1 MKCVKQYGLMRPET
15 TMKHQEPSG
24 LMCRTGSTIS
34 HREQRRLMRRADS
47 AMKRG
52 SQRGFTLLEMMIA
65 LMLLAVIG
73 VSGLQILQGVLR
85 SGEISREHSERLGAV
100 QRAFSLLEQD
110 ISQALEP
117 LVPAQPPSAAVLP
130 QAPAALPVLA
140 SADGGPTLRLLR
152 RNWLNPGDYLPRA
165 SLQQVQWLTGENGL
179 QRRGSIVRLQ
189 ATQPSA
195 EADSSDTPPSLSAA
209 GSASVS
215 ASASTTVSTFGA
227 SSASAAASLSAAGR
241 ATTSPVAAT
250 VINFPQITAMRLRYW
265 HHGRWQPEW
274 FAAYALPQA
283 IEVTLTVDG
292 YGDLQRLFF
301 ITETR

>member
-1 MKCVKQYGLMRPET
+1 MKCGKQYGLMRLET

-24 LMCRTGSTIS
+24 LMCRPSSTMT
-34 HREQRRLMRRADS
+34 HGEQRRLIRRADS
-47 AMKRG
+47 AMTHG

-73 VSGLQILQGVLR
+73 VAGLQILQGVLR

-179 QRRGSIVRLQ
+179 QRRGSVALLQ
-189 ATQPSA
+189 ASQPSA
-195 EADSSDTPPSLSAA
+195 EAEASDMPPSVSAA
-209 GSASVS
+209 GSAS
-215 ASASTTVSTFGA
+215 ASTSVSTFGA

-241 ATTSPVAAT
+241 SATSQVAAT
-250 VINFPQITAMRLRYW
+250 IVNFPQITAMRLRYW

>member
-1 MKCVKQYGLMRPET
+1 MTRKKQR
-15 TMKHQEPSG
+15 G
-24 LMCRTGSTIS
+24 LMCRPGSTMTYG
-34 HREQRRLMRRADS
+34 EQRRLMRRAYP

-73 VSGLQILQGVLR
+73 VAGLQILQGVLR

-117 LVPAQPPSAAVLP
+117 LVPAQPQLAAVLP

-140 SADGGPTLRLLR
+140 SSDGGPTLRLLR

-179 QRRGSIVRLQ
+179 QRRGSVVLQQ

-195 EADSSDTPPSLSAA
+195 EADSSDTPPSVSAA
-209 GSASVS
+209 GSAS
-215 ASASTTVSTFGA
+215 ASALTTVSTFSA
-227 SSASAAASLSAAGR
+227 SSASATASLSAAGR
-241 ATTSPVAAT
+241 APTSPVAAT
-250 VINFPQITAMRLRYW
+250 VVSFPQITAMRLRYW
-265 HHGRWQPEW
+265 HHGRWQPDW